1 MDIKSLILIAG
12 GVMIVAV
19 ILHGVWIALR
29 SRRDTIRMDII
40 QDSLLDDPD
49 EDDRFP
55 AELPNGGAR
64 IIARNEREPLSENPP
79 ILMTPTGELRPGRT
93 VAASVHSELL
103 GTDDVLTT
111 ENRRDNRNGTA
122 RYATQGNAVRTRNG
136 YHPGAN
142 GRSTIEAAMS
152 RETPR
157 QESRQE
163 PRQEPRQE
171 TRQEPRQTV
180 ANGQR
185 AADSREVAVETP
197 PAASRREPAIP
208 RSRVAEVTVPAM
220 PKPVKKR
227 DSSRDRVEENVVEEE
242 TDSSVDE
249 TTVISFYLMA
259 RAGGGI
265 NGTDLLDIFRKK
277 GIKAGEMSI
286 FHRMDPGSKM
296 SLYSVANAVNP
307 GMFDFA
313 NMATL
318 KVPGVVFFMQLEGLD
333 HPVRTFDD
341 MRRVLCEVAQ
351 GLKCD
356 IKDENRSVVT
366 AQTFDHYRERI
377 ADYARRRLSRRA

>member
-19 ILHGVWIALR
+19 ILHGVWIAWR

-40 QDSLLDDPD
+40 QDSLLDDPEAD
-49 EDDRFP
+49 ERFP

-64 IIARNEREPLSENPP
+64 VVASSGRDPRSESPP
-79 ILMTPTGELRPGRT
+79 ILMTPTGEIRGGGRA
-93 VAASVHSELL
+93 VPAGVNAELL
-103 GTDDVLTT
+103 GAEDLLTT
-111 ENRRDNRNGTA
+111 ENRTDSRNGSSRSYPERTNGTA
-122 RYATQGNAVRTRNG
+122 RTRNG

-142 GRSTIEAAMS
+142 GQSTIEAAMS
-152 RETPR
+152 RQGAVNVQRGHASTET
-157 QESRQE
+157 
-163 PRQEPRQE
+163 
-171 TRQEPRQTV
+171 TV
-180 ANGQR
+180 EVE
-185 AADSREVAVETP
+185 AATV
-197 PAASRREPAIP
+197 RRNTATQ
-208 RSRVAEVTVPAM
+208 RSRVAEVTVPAA

-227 DSSRDRVEENVVEEE
+227 ESLRDRVEETIADEEADG
-242 TDSSVDE
+242 TVDE
-249 TTVISFYLMA
+249 STVVSFYLVA
-259 RAGGGI
+259 RNGSGI

-286 FHRMDPGSKM
+286 FHRVDTTSKM

-318 KVPGVVFFMQLEGLD
+318 KVPGVVFFMRLEGLD

-351 GLKCD
+351 VLKCD

-377 ADYARRRLSRRA
+377 ADYARRRLSRRAL